1 MCDLNEIFLDTGD
14 LSPAPSIVSPASM
27 PDGGMRVRRAAC
39 RDLLALFAIHRAL
52 FLPHIARLWGWDERW
67 QRANFLEVVATAS
80 TWVVEGDSGIVGY
93 LQFEEQARR
102 IYLRN
107 IALVPAYQ
115 RRGVGTRLVEALKT
129 KASARRIPLTLSV
142 FRTNLAARRF
152 YERQGFTATHEAR
165 THIDMRWVR
174 PGASDQCP
182 GSGTDRVDSMMTVH
196 GSQSVDG

>member
-1 MCDLNEIFLDTGD
+1 
-14 LSPAPSIVSPASM
+14 M

-67 QRANFLEVVATAS
+67 QRANFLEQVATAS
-80 TWVVEGDSGIVGY
+80 TWVVESDSGIAGY

-129 KASARRIPLTLSV
+129 KACQLLANSRLARR
-142 FRTNLAARRF
+142 
-152 YERQGFTATHEAR
+152 
-165 THIDMRWVR
+165 
-174 PGASDQCP
+174 
-182 GSGTDRVDSMMTVH
+182 
-196 GSQSVDG
+196 

>member
-1 MCDLNEIFLDTGD
+1 
-14 LSPAPSIVSPASM
+14 
-27 PDGGMRVRRAAC
+27 MRVRRAAC

-115 RRGVGTRLVEALKT
+115 RRGVGTRLVEALQDEGVST
-129 KASARRIPLTLSV
+129 PHPPDAQRV
-142 FRTNLAARRF
+142 QD
-152 YERQGFTATHEAR
+152 E
-165 THIDMRWVR
+165 
-174 PGASDQCP
+174 P
-182 GSGTDRVDSMMTVH
+182 GSQAVL
-196 GSQSVDG
+196 